1 MSAAAARSVG
11 VQLVQPL
18 GAEARQQTVKKTT
31 TTAKLSFSP
40 CSCRIELIVTG
51 LKAFIDEKGTI
62 IPEGAVQL
70 PSLPCPSKIQMA
82 MIFAHF

>member
-1 MSAAAARSVG
+1 VLLPNR
-11 VQLVQPL
+11 
-18 GAEARQQTVKKTT
+18 TN
-31 TTAKLSFSP
+31 
-40 CSCRIELIVTG
+40 CDW